1 MKPRNIIPFYE
12 GVTLPPSHAEHI
24 LQRNGRLAA
33 SLAEAQGFSH
43 DNPVSHLDPYHFLPT
58 PITQEQGE
66 KHGMKSAD
74 DFYGA
79 MVDYLQHADKGQ
91 LHEVVPDAENIPAH
105 YSAEFARAVRE
116 VVLPGYTAYSQE
128 DAIKA
133 YLKLKKELS
142 DKEKIR
148 LKDPSASDCDRQFVL
163 ESEAHLR
170 AILDRIFHPFPFEN
184 GLVLEQ
190 NLNDVSTI
198 TGGKVRVNGS
208 TYQFIGNQ
216 VETSIPSPKG
226 GRKTVYGGGDLLVTN
241 SYISQDMLTPSQQ
254 ELTLR
259 LGRTYD
265 AYSTLAPHVSRI
277 SFDMVSGHDSH
288 GNEAHGITDPTMRV
302 GGNDPSV
309 IESMH
314 HLNDSNRIVKA
325 QTRLVYTSTKKPLPF
340 NGTLYLDMADIKI
353 VTRVIEVVE

>member
-33 SLAEAQGFSH
+33 SLAEAQKFSQ
-43 DNPVSHLDPYHFLPT
+43 PYYFLPT

-66 KHGMKSAD
+66 KHGIQSAD

-79 MVDYLQHADKGQ
+79 MVDHLQHADKGQ
-91 LHEVVPDAENIPAH
+91 LHEIVPEADNVPAH

-116 VVLPGYTAYSQE
+116 VVLPGYTAYSKE

-133 YLKLKKELS
+133 YLKLKKELP
-142 DKEKIR
+142 DGDKIR

-190 NLNDVSTI
+190 NLNDVSTT

-216 VETSIPSPKG
+216 VETSIPNPEG
-226 GRKTVYGGGDLLVTN
+226 GTKTVYGGGDLLITN
-241 SYISQDMLTPSQQ
+241 GFLPQEMLSSNQQ

-259 LGRTYD
+259 LGHTYD
-265 AYSTLAPHVSRI
+265 AYANLAPHVSRI
-277 SFDMVSGHDSH
+277 SFDMVSGLDSH
-288 GNEAHGITDPTMRV
+288 GNEVQGITDPTMRV

-314 HLNDSNRIVKA
+314 HLNDTTRRVKA
-325 QTRLVYTSTKKPLPF
+325 QTRLVYASSNDYPNGRLPF
-340 NGTLYLDMADIKI
+340 NGTLYLDMDDIKI
-353 VTRVIEVVE
+353 VTRVVNE